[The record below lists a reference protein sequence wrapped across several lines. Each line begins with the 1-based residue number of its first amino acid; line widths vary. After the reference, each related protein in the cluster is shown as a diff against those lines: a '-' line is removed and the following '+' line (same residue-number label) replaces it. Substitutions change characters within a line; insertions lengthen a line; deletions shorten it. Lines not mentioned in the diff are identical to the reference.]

1 MIQGLNSKDSA
12 DRICEELKKIVGIH
26 KIEICFETEQMIIEA
41 DSLSMPRINAVITI
55 THILDYR
62 VTIIEVD

>member
-1 MIQGLNSKDSA
+1 
-12 DRICEELKKIVGIH
+12 
-26 KIEICFETEQMIIEA
+26 MIIEA
-41 DSLSMPRINAVITI
+41 DSLSMPRIINAVITI